1 MSMEW
6 YLNGELLKDNE
17 AYEYLTMK
25 RKMLISLRDHM
36 QEKTATIS
44 DGLKVIEITGGASPE
59 ELMRDVI
66 ELSEYLSLYII
77 DLEELMRTVRMIEH
91 ILKTNL

>member
-44 DGLKVIEITGGASPE
+44 DGLKAIEITGGASPE
-59 ELMRDVI
+59 ELMKDVI

-77 DLEELMRTVRMIEH
+77 DLEELLRTILSLIH
-91 ILKTNL
+91 I